1 MPARIL
7 SRCRLTPL
15 ALLIGTAFALSQ
27 PVHAKTLH
35 VTTCAD
41 NGSNGSLRSVIARAQ
56 DGDTV
61 DLTTLQCAVITEGSG
76 PFVINQNHLT
86 IRGVGPKTVINGYP
100 AQGPIF
106 AHTGN
111 GRLTLEYLSLQN
123 GLKYVTGPDDALGGC
138 VFSSSDVELFDVQLS
153 RCEAVYSSTKHA
165 GNAKGGAIY
174 AVGDVTLVE
183 STITYGDAFVDFGTH
198 ALSGAASGGA
208 IYAGG
213 GLLMRDSQI
222 IASETRATGSHARSF
237 GGAVQAASVSCKY
250 STISR
255 GGASNSRGDAY
266 GGGIATTGNAYLLD
280 DAIDD
285 NKADEGAGLDFR
297 GAGSSAEILQ
307 STIASNTAYHA
318 GGGIA
323 TRAGLTVTSST
334 IAYNRSM
341 VSANGEASHSS
352 ARTRSISKA
361 RSLRTTG
368 PQPMSTSPRCR
379 VRSSR
384 PEQTISCARR
394 ATSRCRRALSPGIRG
409 SGTSV
414 ITAVRRRRFP
424 CTPTVP
430 RSTRATTSP
439 ISNTISA
446 ARDIRASC
454 SARPISERSN
464 RCIRRRDAGRH
475 AAACVVAWRS
485 GTRVTRSRRMRS
497 RLPREHSRR
506 RCVRS
511 RWASPV
517 FDNSSALRRVARA
530 PSFRMSRPGL
540 LRRTHR

>member
-341 VSANGEASHSS
+341 VSANGGGIAFIGSNALDLESALVANNRSATDVDIAS
-352 ARTRSISKA
+352 
-361 RSLRTTG
+361 L
-368 PQPMSTSPRCR
+368 
-379 VRSSR
+379 
-384 PEQTISCARR
+384 
-394 ATSRCRRALSPGIRG
+394 
-409 SGTSV
+409 SGTIV
-414 ITAVRRRRFP
+414 ATGANNLV
-424 CTPTVP
+424 
-430 RSTRATTSP
+430 RSTRNITLPAGTVTGDPRLRNFGDHGGPTATFSLYSDSP
-439 ISNTISA
+439 AINA
-446 ARDIRASC
+446 GNNVANQQYDQRGPGYPRVLLGAPDIGAFES
-454 SARPISERSN
+454 
-464 RCIRRRDAGRH
+464 
-475 AAACVVAWRS
+475 VY
-485 GTRVTRSRRMRS
+485 
-497 RLPREHSRR
+497 
-506 RCVRS
+506 
-511 RWASPV
+511 SP
-517 FDNSSALRRVARA
+517 
-530 PSFRMSRPGL
+530 P
-540 LRRTHR
+540 